1 MANDKAQHR
10 AKIEEAI
17 GALFDRGQLVEVRVR
32 LRAGSWRGF
41 YFNDHVRMAEVV
53 RDLDRDARVVA
64 VYHVFNGIKKTI
76 VEGRKQCACEKC
88 KQGGLIVLDPN
99 DKAIN
104 EILNGPAQHLTGNDD
119 INNLNWL
126 FIDVDTSREV
136 GFEHESATAAEKKA
150 SKAVGNE
157 IIRFLDGMKWPA
169 PLLADSGNG
178 FHILNR
184 INLPNTQGNVSL
196 LMDCLRALGARFTCP
211 AATIDNSVFNPA
223 RLTRAYGT
231 TTRKGTHS
239 QERPHRRNRLLV
251 PRDRIKSVTL
261 DQILT
266 LAGEAPAPELAKGK
280 RMAGMPT
287 LHEDFDPGDFFDWYG
302 DQEAFTITGSRTWQG
317 HEVMVTD
324 HCIISGTKH
333 TGSQL
338 SGFIVGDT
346 FGYHCW
352 SPECNDP
359 SIGDVLRKLKEDGYD
374 SYPRPIWVVGN
385 AILDFAEDVQALE
398 DAVAQTAGTPDSAAD
413 LQVSEARPEGEPP
426 IRSSEQPERT
436 PEDPRSER
444 GAQPIGGEPVAMAAD
459 LIAILLDDTS
469 DDARGNFIMYRKRLD
484 QVAPYLDAPVGDTMM
499 RLVWYE
505 RALKKL
511 PTKTELKDYV
521 HRHPDCA
528 ETRAG
533 RKEEI
538 CGFIDGLQRNPAKT
552 LDVTAIAMLDEINFR
567 LEKIALKKA
576 WGKLKNERDIPGER
590 IILRKHWATST
601 SLDSGFRSDP
611 WQLRQEEIYQ
621 SFERDVMGTDDR
633 RKFETGFPSI
643 DSSGMNIGLDGE
655 HAIVLYGP
663 ASNRKTTLALSL
675 ALNFSMR
682 GKHGLYI
689 AGEHQTMRVLKSLTL
704 MLSHFLK
711 KEVGEVPGLGQW
723 EGLRRNATLADLEKI
738 KRVLTKLSLMEIV
751 PGYLEVQNTHA
762 LTRGEDDKLG
772 AIMGYAEAT
781 HKKFQ
786 WDYIV
791 IDPLDSIMPPDD
803 GSKGGNWKACSTIVD
818 RLFDYSRSYAGDR
831 GIMVVTTAQFG
842 APAAREI
849 ARIQAK
855 NGGSDNYDDEIEAT
869 LRRDS
874 LIQYFTT
881 ISQRFDLGIG
891 VATREKNGHE
901 GMLVQGRTRG
911 GGHFDVAQFVVGAK
925 TNYLREKNYK
935 PMEVEVRMNVNL
947 GETL

>member
-1 MANDKAQHR
+1 MASDGAQVGTR
-10 AKIEEAI
+10 IEQAI
-17 GALFDRGQLVEVRVR
+17 AVLFDPGQLVELRVR
-32 LRAGSWRGF
+32 LRSGYWRGF
-41 YFNDHVRMAEVV
+41 YFTDHERMGTTVH
-53 RDLDRDARVVA
+53 DLDHDERVQSI
-64 VYHVFNGIKKTI
+64 YHVFNRINPKLIELRASCK
-76 VEGRKQCACEKC
+76 CARCAS
-88 KQGGLIVLDPN
+88 GGLIVANPT
-99 DKAIN
+99 ATQIN
-104 EILNGPAQHLTGNDD
+104 QILNGPTQHLTANED
-119 INNLNWL
+119 IENLNWL
-126 FIDVDTSREV
+126 FIDVDTTRAH
-136 GFEHESATAAEKKA
+136 GKEHESATSEEKKA
-150 SKAVGNE
+150 SKSVTNE
-157 IIRFLDGMKWPA
+157 VIRFLDGMKWPP

-178 FHILNR
+178 FHILPR
-184 INLPNTQGNVSL
+184 INLPNTRRNVDL
-196 LMDCLRALGARFTCP
+196 LLDCLRALAARFNC
-211 AATIDNSVFNPA
+211 AACKIDDSVFNAA

-231 TTRKGTHS
+231 TTRKGTHTS
-239 QERPHRRNRLLV
+239 ERPHRRNSPLM
-251 PRDRIKSVTL
+251 PRDVVKPVMM
-261 DQILT
+261 DQL
-266 LAGEAPAPELAKGK
+266 LALAAEAPAPKLTTGDRKS
-280 RMAGMPT
+280 GMPM
-287 LHEDFDPGDFFDWYG
+287 LHEDFDPGDFFDWYV
-302 DQEAFTITGSRTWQG
+302 DQGAFSITGTGTWQG
-317 HEVMVTD
+317 HEILVTD

-333 TGSQL
+333 TGSKL
-338 SGFIVGDT
+338 TGFIIGDT
-346 FGYHCW
+346 LGYHCW
-352 SPECNDP
+352 SPECNGP
-359 SIGDVLRKLKEDGYD
+359 SIGDVLRKLQEDGYEP
-374 SYPRPIWVVGN
+374 YPRPIWVGDN

-413 LQVSEARPEGEPP
+413 LQVGEAQPEGEPP
-426 IRSSEQPERT
+426 IRSSEPERT
-436 PEDPRSER
+436 PEDPRSEP

-484 QVAPYLDAPVGDTMM
+484 QVSPYLDVPVGDTMM

-521 HRHPDCA
+521 HSHPDCTDTKA
-528 ETRAG
+528 EK
-533 RKEEI
+533 KEEI
-538 CGFIDGLQRNPAKT
+538 CGFIDGLERNPAKT

-576 WGKLKNERDIPGER
+576 WSKLKGERDIPGER
-590 IILRKHWATST
+590 MILRRHWATST
-601 SLDSGFRSDP
+601 SLDTGFRSDP
-611 WQLRQEEIYQ
+611 WQLRQAEIYQ
-621 SFERDVMGTDDR
+621 SFERDVIGTDDR

-643 DSSGMNIGLDGE
+643 DNSGMNIGLDGE

-704 MLSHFLK
+704 MLSHFMK

-723 EGLRRNATLADLEKI
+723 EGLKRNATLADLEKI
-738 KRVLTKLSLMEIV
+738 KKILTKLSLMEIV

-762 LTRGEDDKLG
+762 LARGEGDKLG
-772 AIMGYAEAT
+772 AITGYAEAT

-791 IDPLDSIMPPDD
+791 VDPLDSIMPPDD

-842 APAAREI
+842 AMAAREI
-849 ARIQAK
+849 AKIQAK
-855 NGGSDNYDDEIEAT
+855 NGGADNHDDEIEAT
-869 LRRDS
+869 LRKDS
-874 LIQYFTT
+874 SIQYFTT
-881 ISQRFDLGIG
+881 ICQRFDLGIG
-891 VATREKNGHE
+891 IATREKNGHE

-911 GGHFDVAQFVVGAK
+911 GGHFDVAQFVVGAQ

-935 PMEVEVRMNVNL
+935 PIEVDVRMNATP
-947 GETL
+947 GEAL